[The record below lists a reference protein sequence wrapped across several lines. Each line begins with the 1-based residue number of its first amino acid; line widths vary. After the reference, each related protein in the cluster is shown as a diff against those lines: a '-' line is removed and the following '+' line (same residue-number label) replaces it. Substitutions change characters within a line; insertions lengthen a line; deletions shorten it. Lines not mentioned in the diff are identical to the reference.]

1 MGVLPFSHHLGI
13 QHLLGD
19 GSWFLLGPLVG
30 LGRLLAFNAA
40 DADGQ
45 LIRDDVFFHHI
56 AAEVGIKPGQPFLLR
71 DMVGI
76 LPFAHHLG
84 LGVHLPPD
92 VQIVTGRAQLIVPQ
106 LLLRQWLGVGNS
118 PPRLE
123 RLARHLLA
131 ARIQEQLDTTLGQY
145 SLGLENL
152 SKEAEEQKNIQ
163 AKIASRKQEIQ
174 QLRTYQRGLYEGLIQ
189 NHLSKDE
196 YFTFKEKYEAK
207 IEAISKEIEQLKA
220 GLAIIAKQLEQYKML
235 SQDAQHIKEDRQLT
249 AALIDRLIDR
259 VEVSRE
265 KRITVRFRFQSE
277 FEHCEEVLSQCRNM

>member
-1 MGVLPFSHHLGI
+1 MQKINLRELYPDMYKTDTFLEVTDEVQAVFLSDKRAEAAHERQMYRYKAYYSLDCDKGIEDVVVHRSPTPEEVLEDK
-13 QHLLGD
+13 Q
-19 GSWFLLGPLVG
+19 
-30 LGRLLAFNAA
+30 
-40 DADGQ
+40 
-45 LIRDDVFFHHI
+45 
-56 AAEVGIKPGQPFLLR
+56 LR
-71 DMVGI
+71 DQIYTAVME
-76 LPFAHHLG
+76 LPDKQAKRIYVYHCISNNRIKK
-84 LGVHLPPD
+84 GVCPGAF
-92 VQIVTGRAQLIVPQ
+92 IFEKE
-106 LLLRQWLGVGNS
+106 LLDT
-118 PPRLE
+118 
-123 RLARHLLA
+123 LADM
-131 ARIQEQLDTTLGQY
+131 IQEQLDTTLGQY

>member
-1 MGVLPFSHHLGI
+1 MRGKIFCAHCGRSLHRQKCFRRKSQEVYVYHCISNNRIKKGVCPGAFI
-13 QHLLGD
+13 FEKELLD
-19 GSWFLLGPLVG
+19 A
-30 LGRLLAFNAA
+30 LA
-40 DADGQ
+40 
-45 LIRDDVFFHHI
+45 
-56 AAEVGIKPGQPFLLR
+56 
-71 DMVGI
+71 DM
-76 LPFAHHLG
+76 
-84 LGVHLPPD
+84 
-92 VQIVTGRAQLIVPQ
+92 
-106 LLLRQWLGVGNS
+106 
-118 PPRLE
+118 
-123 RLARHLLA
+123 
-131 ARIQEQLDTTLGQY
+131 IQEQLDTTLGQY

-207 IEAISKEIEQLKA
+207 IEAISREIEQLKA
-220 GLAIIAKQLEQYKML
+220 GLEIIAKQLEQYKML